1 MKRQIRIPILP
12 LHLFVGA
19 TPTDEVFV
27 YKGGK
32 LQKQGRGL
40 TTWCGPRTNIAV
52 IPTTQ
57 QKKAYQFVLVSS
69 DGQDFTVAG
78 EITYVINPDVAISKY
93 NFAVDT
99 FSGVPITDAIREA
112 GESTVNALRPHF
124 LKFGAGKAIKELN
137 AARHELEQ
145 NIQEVVQTMSQ
156 TGAAVTIIQVSVAQS
171 SPATNIAQALQATV
185 REQLLTEADKALAL
199 RQTEAETSRRA
210 QLLQK
215 VETDKLH
222 EAARSGA
229 IDAKLANDKKE
240 AVAFGANELEKL
252 KPFENMSPAMVLAHA
267 LRTQPLGEIHL
278 TSEFFSL
285 LDSLPAKK
293 PIQPDLPK

>member
-1 MKRQIRIPILP
+1 MKRPIRIPILP
-12 LHLFVGA
+12 LHLFVA
-19 TPTDEVFV
+19 AAPTDEVFI

-32 LQKQGRGL
+32 LKKQGRGV
-40 TTWCGPRTNIAV
+40 TAWCGPRTNVVV

-78 EITYVINPDVAISKY
+78 EIPYVINPDAAISKY
-93 NFAVDT
+93 NFAVDSV
-99 FSGVPITDAIREA
+99 SGVPVTDAIREA
-112 GESTVNALRPHF
+112 GESTVNELRPHF

-137 AARHELEQ
+137 AARHELEE
-145 NIQEVVQTMSQ
+145 NIQKVVQTMSQ
-156 TGAAVTIIQVSVAQS
+156 RDAAVTTVQVSVAQS

-199 RQTEAETSRRA
+199 RQTEAENSRRA

-240 AVAFGANELEKL
+240 AVAFGENEREKL
-252 KPFENMSPAMVLAHA
+252 KPFENMSAAMVLAHA
-267 LRTQPLGEIHL
+267 LRTQPLGDIHL
-278 TSEFFSL
+278 TSEFFAL
-285 LDSLPAKK
+285 LDSASAKK
-293 PIQPDLPK
+293 LAQPDQPK